1 MINSNKNRFEQLS
14 FKIFSCLES
23 LPLEKLYSP
32 DVSEETEQTLSN
44 MYVDKNDVIGWK
56 IKANVLQTT
65 LTGNEVNS
73 FKDDY
78 KCLRVPSK
86 IQQEMISN
94 ALHVTK
100 LLLANPAALCTPGRS
115 FLTARRLKIWLRTT
129 TKSRRFN
136 SLSFIKQ
143 V

>member
-1 MINSNKNRFEQLS
+1 MQLS

-32 DVSEETEQTLSN
+32 NISEETEETVSN

-65 LTGNEVNS
+65 LTDNEVNS
-73 FKDDY
+73 SKDDY
-78 KCLRVPSK
+78 RCLRVPSK
-86 IQQEMISN
+86 NQQEMMSN
-94 ALHVTK
+94 ALHVAK
-100 LLLANPAALCTPGRS
+100 LLLVNPATSCTPGRS
-115 FLTARRLKIWLRTT
+115 TRRLKIRLRTT

-136 SLSFIKQ
+136 LLSFIKQ
-143 V
+143 A